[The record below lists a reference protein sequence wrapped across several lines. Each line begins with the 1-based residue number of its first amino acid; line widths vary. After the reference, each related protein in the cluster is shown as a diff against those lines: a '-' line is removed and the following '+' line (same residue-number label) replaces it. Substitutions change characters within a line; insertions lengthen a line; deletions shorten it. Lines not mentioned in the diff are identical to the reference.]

1 MALFTIKLDLEKVYI
16 DYINE
21 IIRLLTIFAVVYF
34 INQLSSSKDMF
45 EAAPTDLLVYYGLG
59 ITFYC
64 LVINKFVSFQ

>member
-34 INQLSSSKDMF
+34 ITSYHTKLHFKN
-45 EAAPTDLLVYYGLG
+45 
-59 ITFYC
+59 
-64 LVINKFVSFQ
+64 

>member
-21 IIRLLTIFAVVYF
+21 IIRLLTIFAVVYL

-45 EAAPTDLLVYYGLG
+45 EASPTDLLVYYGLG

-64 LVINKFVSFQ
+64 LVIKKFVSFQ